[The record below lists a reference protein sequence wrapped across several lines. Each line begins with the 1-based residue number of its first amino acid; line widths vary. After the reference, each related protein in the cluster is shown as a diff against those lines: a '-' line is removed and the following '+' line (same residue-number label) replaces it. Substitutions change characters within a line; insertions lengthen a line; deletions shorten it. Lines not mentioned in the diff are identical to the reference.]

1 MIKKILSSAVVMAFI
16 ATSAGAADIEFTVH
30 HGPGG
35 PSDQTTRLI
44 ERNVI
49 GSPNNYNVVNRPG
62 AAGKIAIK
70 HMLKTNNSIITAT
83 MAQIYVT
90 NSIRFKDLPY
100 DATKDFVL
108 LGIVATMPNVLV
120 CNNDRKFFT
129 VSDLENFSKKKILFG
144 AAGYGSSE
152 HLATEVLIKKLKIES
167 KVIPY
172 AKGGTTALSDLLAG
186 NIDCMFANYPTVKNH
201 LDEKITSIMSSQDLG
216 LDIPTWKDVYKED
229 FPFVSPIAL
238 ITSRKAKELNSIK
251 KDIHNVFK
259 RKEFVEGLKNIG
271 LFPISS
277 DSVESKLFALHNNGK
292 LKKFLIENNIPLQKN

>member
-1 MIKKILSSAVVMAFI
+1 MMNKFLTGVAVATLSISSAF
-16 ATSAGAADIEFTVH
+16 AADIEFTVH

-49 GSPNNYNVVNRPG
+49 DSPNKYNVVNRPG

-70 HMLKTNNSIITAT
+70 HMMKTKNSIITAT

-90 NSIRFKDLPY
+90 NTIRFEDLPY
-100 DATKDFVL
+100 DPIKDFVL
-108 LGIVATMPNVLV
+108 LGVVATMPNLLV
-120 CNNDRKFFT
+120 CNNDRKIST
-129 VSDLENFSKKKILFG
+129 VAELENFSKGKILFG

-152 HLATEVLIKKLKIES
+152 HLATEVLIKKLKIKS

-201 LDEKITSIMSSQDLG
+201 LDKNITSIMSSQDLG
-216 LDIPTWKDVYKED
+216 LDVPTWENVYDEE
-229 FPFVSPIAL
+229 FPFLSPIAL
-238 ITSRKAKELNSIK
+238 IASKKSPELTSIK
-251 KDIHNVFK
+251 KDVYNVFK
-259 RKEFVEGLKNIG
+259 RKEFVEGLKSIG
-271 LFPISS
+271 LFPIAKTDIETKISA
-277 DSVESKLFALHNNGK
+277 FHNNTK
-292 LKKFLIENNIPLQKN
+292 LKNFLIDNNIPLQKN